1 MRILIQRVKFAEV
14 SINGIIR
21 DRIEHGLCLFLG
33 IGIDDTMVDAQN
45 LCKKLCDLRIFS
57 DKQGKMNL
65 SVLEQDAD
73 ILVVSQFTLFANTSR
88 GNRPSFTNAAPVEIA
103 KRMYENFILIL
114 EGITTKRIASGV
126 FGADMQVNL
135 CNDGPV
141 TIMLD
146 SKIIES

>member
-1 MRILIQRVKFAEV
+1 MKILIQRVKFAEV
-14 SINGIIR
+14 SIAGVVK

-33 IGIDDTMVDAQN
+33 IGINDTIIDAQN

-57 DKQGKMNL
+57 DANGKMNL

-73 ILVVSQFTLFANTSR
+73 ILVVSQFTLFADTTR
-88 GNRPSFTNAAPVEIA
+88 GNRPSFTNAAPAEIA
-103 KRMYENFILIL
+103 KSMYENFIQIL
-114 EGITTKRIASGV
+114 EGITAKRVASGV
-126 FGADMQVNL
+126 FGADMQINL

-146 SKIIES
+146 SKVIEN